1 MIKNVVFDLGGVVVG
16 RDFDNLA
23 KLAGD
28 AFSFLAGHEFP
39 AYWHDFDA
47 GLYTRE
53 EVAQLLANDRQ
64 CSIEEAQE
72 KIQNLLE
79 LLQEVPETREF
90 IKELRAECRR
100 TFVLSNMSPEFYAHL
115 KQFEVFQYFD
125 GEVVSGYE
133 HINKPDPRIYQ
144 ILLERYG
151 LNPAETLFADD
162 KPVNTA
168 AAAALGLH
176 TVTFGHDG
184 LEQMRALI
192 DSLEDK

>member
-16 RDFDNLA
+16 RDFENLA

-53 EVAQLLANDRQ
+53 EVAVLLANDRK
-64 CSIEEAQE
+64 CSIDEAQD
-72 KIQNLLE
+72 KIQKLLE

-90 IKELRAECRR
+90 IKELKAEGKR

-115 KQFEVFQYFD
+115 KQFEVFKYFD

-168 AAAALGLH
+168 AAAEFGIH
-176 TVTFGHDG
+176 TVTFGNDG

>member
-90 IKELRAECRR
+90 IKELRAEGRR

-115 KQFEVFQYFD
+115 KQFEVFNHFD

-144 ILLERYG
+144 ILLDRYG
-151 LNPAETLFADD
+151 LKAEESYFVDD
-162 KPVNTA
+162 
-168 AAAALGLH
+168 LGLNIEAAREC
-176 TVTFGHDG
+176 G
-184 LEQMRALI
+184 LRAHQFTTTECLREE
-192 DSLEDK
+192 LNKLGVL

>member
-53 EVAQLLANDRQ
+53 EVAVLLANDRK
-64 CSIEEAQE
+64 CSIDEAQD
-72 KIQNLLE
+72 KIQKLLE

-90 IKELRAECRR
+90 IKELKAEGKR

-115 KQFEVFQYFD
+115 KQFEVFNYFD

-144 ILLERYG
+144 ILLERYN

-168 AAAALGLH
+168 AAAEFGIH
-176 TVTFGHDG
+176 TVTFGNDG

>member
-16 RDFDNLA
+16 RDFENLA

-53 EVAQLLANDRQ
+53 EVAVLLANDRK
-64 CSIEEAQE
+64 CSIDEAQD
-72 KIQNLLE
+72 KIQKLLE

-90 IKELRAECRR
+90 IKELKAEGKR

-115 KQFEVFQYFD
+115 KQFEVFKYFD

-144 ILLERYG
+144 ILLERYN

-168 AAAALGLH
+168 AAAEFGIH
-176 TVTFGHDG
+176 TVTFGNDG

-192 DSLEDK
+192 DSLANE

>member
-53 EVAQLLANDRQ
+53 EVAQLLANDRK
-64 CSIEEAQE
+64 CSIDEAQD
-72 KIQNLLE
+72 KIQKLLE

-90 IKELRAECRR
+90 IKELKAEGKR

-115 KQFEVFQYFD
+115 KQFEVFNYFD

-133 HINKPDPRIYQ
+133 HINKPDSRIYQ
-144 ILLERYG
+144 ILLERYN

-168 AAAALGLH
+168 AAAEFGIH
-176 TVTFGHDG
+176 TVTFGNDG

>member
-16 RDFDNLA
+16 RDFENLA

-53 EVAQLLANDRQ
+53 EVAVLLANDRK
-64 CSIEEAQE
+64 CSIDEAQD
-72 KIQNLLE
+72 KIQKLLE

-90 IKELRAECRR
+90 IKELKAEGKR

-115 KQFEVFQYFD
+115 KQFEVFKYFD

-144 ILLERYG
+144 ILLERYN

-168 AAAALGLH
+168 AAAEFGIH
-176 TVTFGHDG
+176 TVTFGNDG